1 MLRDLKFAFRQL
13 FKAPAFT
20 IAAATVL
27 ALGIGVNTA
36 VFSLVNTLFFAPPA
50 YVKPH
55 ELVQL
60 FSQDKKDPK
69 KFRGFS
75 YPTYVD
81 VREQNTVF
89 TDVMSFN
96 LALIGIGQKGDTR
109 RAFAGIV
116 SSNYFSVLGVPV
128 ARGRAFVPEEEAP
141 GHNTPVA
148 IVSYS
153 YWQKHDLDPGVL
165 GSQVFINGRSFT
177 IVGVTPKG
185 FVGTMQVLSPE
196 VWLPMSVYDQVA
208 NDWSFTSDNKT
219 TIDDRKGTQLRVMGR
234 LKPGMTAAAAK
245 PALEGLAANLEKAY
259 PVEQKDQTFLAE
271 RVSRNTVSNTP
282 GSDSGIKAIA
292 PLLLGMAVVVLL
304 VACLNLANMLL
315 ARGTARRKEIAIR
328 LALGSSRWRIVRQLL
343 TEGFLLALLGGAGG
357 LILGLWSSDLLVG
370 SMRKLMPLDII
381 WLTGPNPVILA
392 ATFGFCLL
400 GTLMFALGPAL
411 KISRSAVVTDLKEHA
426 GEDVVRRRWKFLP
439 RNPLVV
445 VQIAF
450 SLALITAAALFIRGA
465 GKAASVDTGLKPGA
479 SYILEV
485 DASLAGYEPKRAQE
499 LYQNL
504 SERLAALPGVE
515 HASIS
520 STVPFGMISLDRTA
534 QRAGVHL
541 GPDARPATAAEGLGF
556 KAAWDSVGADYFST
570 VGLPVIRGRAFSEAE
585 ATQPGPKV
593 AIIDE
598 ILAKKLWPDGDA
610 LGQHIQYAAEN
621 APAGARGR
629 AATGASPNLN
639 EEEKQK
645 ETIEIVGIVPATRHQ
660 LFEMEEP
667 GGAIYLPFAR
677 GFQSDVSFFVR
688 FRSLASGNEAITAD
702 LLRRTVRDVDPS
714 IPILSLRTF
723 AQYLDS
729 NLDLWLVRAGAALF
743 SIFGGLALGLAV
755 VGLYGVKAYSVA
767 RRTREIGIRM
777 ALGAQAGAVLR
788 MIMGEGSIMLVSG
801 IAIGLLLAM
810 ATAKILSG
818 ILYGVGALDP
828 VAFTVA
834 PLVLTIAALIA
845 TWLPARRAT
854 QVDPVQALRAE

>member
-1 MLRDLKFAFRQL
+1 MIQDFKFAFRQL
-13 FKAPAFT
+13 FKAPGFT
-20 IAAATVL
+20 IAAVTVL

-50 YVKPH
+50 YVSPH
-55 ELVQL
+55 EMVQL

-96 LALIGIGQKGDTR
+96 LAFIGIGQKGDTR

-128 ARGRAFVPEEEAP
+128 ARGRAFVPDEEMP
-141 GHNTPVA
+141 GRNTQVA

-153 YWQKHDLDPGVL
+153 YWQKHALDPNVL
-165 GSQVFINGRSFT
+165 GSQIFINGRSFT
-177 IVGVTPKG
+177 IIGVTPKG

-196 VWLPMSVYDQVA
+196 VWLPMSVHDQVV
-208 NDWSFTSDNKT
+208 NDFESENKT
-219 TIDDRKGTQLRVMGR
+219 TIDDRKGTQLRIMGR
-234 LKPGMTAAAAK
+234 LKPGLTAASVK
-245 PALEGLAANLEKAY
+245 PALEGLASNLEKAY

-271 RVSRNTVSNTP
+271 RVSRNTVSNRP
-282 GSDSGIKAIA
+282 GSDSVIKAIA
-292 PLLLGMAVVVLL
+292 PLLLGMAAVVLL

-315 ARGTARRKEIAIR
+315 ARATARRKEIAIR
-328 LALGSSRWRIVRQLL
+328 LALGASRWRIVRQLL
-343 TEGFLLALLGGAGG
+343 TEGFMLALLGGVGG

-370 SMRKLMPLDII
+370 SMRKLMPLDIV
-381 WLTGPNPVILA
+381 WLSGPNPAILA
-392 ATFGFCLL
+392 ATFGFCFL

-411 KISRSAVVTDLKEHA
+411 KISRSAVVADLKEHA

-465 GKAASVDTGLKPGA
+465 GKAASIDTGLKPGA
-479 SYILEV
+479 SYLLEV

-499 LYQNL
+499 LYRILN
-504 SERLAALPGVE
+504 ERLAALPGVE
-515 HASIS
+515 SASIS
-520 STVPFGMISLDRTA
+520 STVPFGMIAVDRTV
-534 QRAGVHL
+534 QRAGLHP
-541 GPDARPATAAEGLGF
+541 GSDAKPATAADGLAF
-556 KAAWDSVGADYFST
+556 KASWNSVGADYFST
-570 VGLPVIRGRAFSEAE
+570 VGLPLVRGRAFTESE
-585 ATQPGPKV
+585 ATQPGPPV
-593 AIIDE
+593 AIVDE
-598 ILAKKLWPDGDA
+598 TMAKKLWPDGNA
-610 LGQHIQYAAEN
+610 LGQRIQYAAGTT
-621 APAGARGR
+621 P
-629 AATGASPNLN
+629 TGNGDLG
-639 EEEKQK
+639 EQKKQE
-645 ETIEIVGIVPATRHQ
+645 ETIEIVGIVPVTRHQ

-667 GGAIYLPFAR
+667 AGSIYLPFAR

-688 FRSLASGNEAITAD
+688 FRSLASGNEASTAD
-702 LLRRTVRDVDPS
+702 LLRRTVRDVDPV
-714 IPILSLRTF
+714 IPILSLGTF

-729 NLDLWLVRAGAALF
+729 NLDLWIVRAGAALF
-743 SIFGGLALGLAV
+743 SIFGALALGLAV

-767 RRTREIGIRM
+767 RRTREIGIRI
-777 ALGAQAGAVLR
+777 ALGAQAGAVLK
-788 MIMGEGSIMLVSG
+788 MIMGEGSIMLLSG
-801 IAIGLLLAM
+801 VALGLLLAI

-828 VAFTVA
+828 IAFTVA
-834 PLVLTIAALIA
+834 PLVLTTAALIA

-854 QVDPVQALRAE
+854 RINPVQALRAQ

>member
-1 MLRDLKFAFRQL
+1 MIRDLKFAFRQL

-20 IAAATVL
+20 IAAVTVL

-36 VFSLVNTLFFAPPA
+36 VFTLVNTLFFAPPA
-50 YVKPH
+50 YAKPH
-55 ELVQL
+55 EMVQL

-89 TDVMSFN
+89 TDVMCFN
-96 LALIGIGQKGDTR
+96 LALVGLGQKGDTR
-109 RAFAGIV
+109 RVFSAV
-116 SSNYFSVLGVPV
+116 VTSNYFSVLGVPL
-128 ARGRAFVPEEEAP
+128 ARGRAFLPEEETP
-141 GHNTPVA
+141 GHNAPVA

-153 YWQKHDLDPGVL
+153 YWQKHDLDPNVL
-165 GSQVFINGRSFT
+165 GSQLLINGRSFT
-177 IVGVTPKG
+177 IVGIAPKG

-208 NDWSFTSDNKT
+208 NDFESDNKT
-219 TIDDRKGTQLRVMGR
+219 TIDDRKGTQVRIMGR

-259 PVEQKDQTFLAE
+259 PVEQKNQTFLAAP
-271 RVSRNTVSNTP
+271 VSRNSVSNNPTAE
-282 GSDSGIKAIA
+282 SGIKVIA

-328 LALGSSRWRIVRQLL
+328 LALGGSRWRIVRQLL
-343 TEGFLLALLGGAGG
+343 TEGFALAVLGGVGG
-357 LILGLWSSDLLVG
+357 LILGLWSSDLLVA
-370 SMRKLMPLDII
+370 SMRKLMPLDIV
-381 WLTGPNPVILA
+381 WLTGPNPAILA

-411 KISRSAVVTDLKEHA
+411 KISRSAVIMDLKEHA
-426 GEDVVRRRWKFLP
+426 GEDVVHRRWKFLP

-479 SYILEV
+479 SYVLEV
-485 DASLAGYEPKRAQE
+485 DASLAGYEPRRAQE
-499 LYQNL
+499 LYRNL
-504 SERLAALPGVE
+504 NEKLAALPGVE

-520 STVPFGMISLDRTA
+520 SIVPFGMFELTRKV
-534 QRAGVHL
+534 QRAGL
-541 GPDARPATAAEGLGF
+541 RLAPDAKPATAADGLAF
-556 KAAWDSVGADYFST
+556 EASWNSVGADYFST
-570 VGLPVIRGRAFSEAE
+570 VGLPVVRGRAFTESET
-585 ATQPGPKV
+585 TQPGPKV
-593 AIIDE
+593 AVIDE
-598 ILAKKLWPDGDA
+598 VLAKKLWPDGDA
-610 LGQHIQYAAEN
+610 LGQRIQYAGRN
-621 APAGARGR
+621 APSAQGSEG
-629 AATGASPNLN
+629 GHIGSSKDAS
-639 EEEKQK
+639 EEEKQGG
-645 ETIEIVGIVPATRHQ
+645 TIEIVGIVPATRHA
-660 LFEMEEP
+660 LFEKEP
-667 GGAIYLPFAR
+667 AGGIYLPFAR

-688 FRSLASGNEAITAD
+688 FRSLASRDEASTAD
-702 LLRRTVRDVDPS
+702 LLRRSVRDVDPS

-723 AQYLDS
+723 AQHLDA

-743 SIFGGLALGLAV
+743 SIFGALALGLAV

-788 MIMGEGSIMLVSG
+788 MIMGEGSIMLASG
-801 IAIGLLLAM
+801 LALGLLLAM

-828 VAFTVA
+828 IAFTVA

>member
-1 MLRDLKFAFRQL
+1 MRDLKFAFRQL
-13 FKAPAFT
+13 FKSPAFT
-20 IAAATVL
+20 IAAVTVL

-36 VFSLVNTLFFAPPA
+36 VFTLVNTLFFAPPA
-50 YVKPH
+50 YAKPH
-55 ELVQL
+55 EMVQL

-75 YPTYVD
+75 YPTYLD
-81 VREQNTVF
+81 IREQNTAF
-89 TDVMSFN
+89 SDVLGFN
-96 LALIGIGQKGDTR
+96 LAFIGLGQKGDTR
-109 RAFAGIV
+109 RAFSAV
-116 SSNYFSVLGVPV
+116 VTSNYFSVLGVPL
-128 ARGRAFVPEEEAP
+128 ARGRTFLPEEETP
-141 GHNTPVA
+141 GHNAPVA
-148 IVSYS
+148 IVSYR

-165 GSQVFINGRSFT
+165 GSQLLINGRSFT
-177 IVGVTPKG
+177 IVGIAAKG
-185 FVGTMQVLSPE
+185 FVGTMQILSPE

-208 NDWSFTSDNKT
+208 NDFESDNKT
-219 TIDDRKGTQLRVMGR
+219 TIDDRKGTQVRILGR

-245 PALEGLAANLEKAY
+245 PALEGLASNLEKAY
-259 PVEQKDQTFLAE
+259 PVEQKDQTFLTAP
-271 RVSRNTVSNTP
+271 VSRNSVSNNP
-282 GSDSGIKAIA
+282 AAEGGIKVIA

-328 LALGSSRWRIVRQLL
+328 LALGGSRWRIVRQLL
-343 TEGFLLALLGGAGG
+343 TEGFALAVLGGVGG

-370 SMRKLMPLDII
+370 SMRKLMPLDIV
-381 WLTGPNPVILA
+381 WLTGPNPAILA

-465 GKAASVDTGLKPGA
+465 GKAASVDTGLRPGA
-479 SYILEV
+479 SYLLEV

-499 LYQNL
+499 LYRSLN
-504 SERLAALPGVE
+504 EKLAALPGVE
-515 HASIS
+515 HASIAS
-520 STVPFGMISLDRTA
+520 IVPFGMFELSRKV
-534 QRAGVHL
+534 QRAGL
-541 GPDARPATAAEGLGF
+541 RLAPDARPATAAEGLAF
-556 KAAWDSVGADYFST
+556 DVPWNSVGADYFST
-570 VGLPVIRGRAFSEAE
+570 VGLPVVRGRAFTEAE

-598 ILAKKLWPDGDA
+598 VLAKKLWPDGDA
-610 LGQHIQYAAEN
+610 LGQRIQYANANALSAQDAGGGHAGRSADLSEAEKK
-621 APAGARGR
+621 
-629 AATGASPNLN
+629 
-639 EEEKQK
+639 E
-645 ETIEIVGIVPATRHQ
+645 ETIEIVGIVPATRHA
-660 LFEMEEP
+660 LFEKDP
-667 GGAIYLPFAR
+667 AGGIYLPFAR
-677 GFQSDVSFFVR
+677 GFQSDISFFVR
-688 FRSLASGNEAITAD
+688 FHSLAPGNEASTAD
-702 LLRRTVRDVDPS
+702 LLRRTVHDVDPS
-714 IPILSLRTF
+714 IPILALRSF
-723 AQYLDS
+723 AQHLEA

-743 SIFGGLALGLAV
+743 SIFGALALGLAV

-788 MIMGEGSIMLVSG
+788 MIMREGSVMLVTG
-801 IAIGLLLAM
+801 IALGLLLAV
-810 ATAKILSG
+810 ATAKIVSG
-818 ILYGVGALDP
+818 ILYEVGALDP

-854 QVDPVQALRAE
+854 QVDPIQALRSE